1 MADATKTTENI
12 AIDDDQ
18 LEIMDLRD
26 TPNQKPAST
35 VDEFVEIQKKDYSWK
50 VDARKPYG
58 LALVILLFIQNALV
72 FAILII
78 ALFTDKLAALQV
90 IFSVI
95 IPATLVE
102 TAYMVK
108 VIIEWLFKDINY
120 PPKPI
125 KN

>member
-1 MADATKTTENI
+1 MADITNENI
-12 AIDDDQ
+12 SLNEEN
-18 LEIMDLRD
+18 LEVMDLRD
-26 TPNQKPAST
+26 STKSKLAAT
-35 VDEFVEIQKKDYSWK
+35 VDEFVEIQKKDYAWK

-58 LALVILLFIQNALV
+58 FALMILLFLQNFLV
-72 FAILII
+72 FGILIW
-78 ALFTDKLAALQV
+78 ALSADKLAQLQV

-120 PPKPI
+120 PRK
-125 KN
+125 KQE

>member
-1 MADATKTTENI
+1 MADITNNENI
-12 AIDDDQ
+12 SLDHED
-18 LEIMDLRD
+18 LEVMDLRD
-26 TPNQKPAST
+26 STKLKTPTT

-58 LALVILLFIQNALV
+58 YALMFLLFLQNFLV
-72 FAILII
+72 FGILIW
-78 ALFTDKLAALQV
+78 ALAADKLAELQI

-120 PPKPI
+120 PPK
-125 KN
+125 K

>member
-1 MADATKTTENI
+1 MADITNENI
-12 AIDDDQ
+12 SLNDQ
-18 LEIMDLRD
+18 KLEVLDLRD
-26 TPNQKPAST
+26 ST
-35 VDEFVEIQKKDYSWK
+35 KSKNPTTIDEFVEIQKKDYSWK

-58 LALVILLFIQNALV
+58 YALMVLLFLQNFLV
-72 FAILII
+72 FGILIW
-78 ALFTDKLAALQV
+78 ALAVNKLAELQV

-120 PPKPI
+120 PPKR
-125 KN
+125 

>member
-1 MADATKTTENI
+1 MADITNENI
-12 AIDDDQ
+12 SLNDQ
-18 LEIMDLRD
+18 KLEVLDLRD
-26 TPNQKPAST
+26 ST
-35 VDEFVEIQKKDYSWK
+35 KSKNPTTIDEFVEIQKKDYSWK

-58 LALVILLFIQNALV
+58 ALLMILLFLQNFLV
-72 FAILII
+72 FGILIW
-78 ALFTDKLAALQV
+78 ALAVNKLAELQV

-120 PPKPI
+120 PPKR
-125 KN
+125 